1 MLLYFVL
8 TTQWRIV
15 LKLGFKGKIVAGSI
29 VMISLTSGL
38 IQSFSLNTYRNDK
51 IAQVKTLSNKI
62 IEVEAEKIEKWI
74 HEPLVSLEQAKYFF
88 NEEHTDAEYQQ
99 ALALITK
106 TSDAKN
112 LIAGLNDGQVYS
124 SRQGYL
130 PQLNAQDQIWYQAA
144 KKSGRTTITDITIDK
159 SNGQSHLYITSPINN
174 GVIATKIELEQLTT
188 LLKKVNFP
196 GAIVAIYDDEM
207 RTVASTGE
215 ADQPGQKLSSHP
227 QLVSLEQAMF
237 NQGNGSHEL
246 ELMGIEKVSYFR
258 EIPLLSSLNWHM
270 LIALDKSVA
279 YAQVN
284 QAIWDAA
291 IITIIISLLAIG
303 LLVLMLNHLYKPIN
317 ELKLTIED
325 LATGHGDLT
334 RQLSVRSDDDLGQIA
349 KGVNQFIGSLRSM
362 MLQVESASDTISVE
376 LKQVKE
382 SVEQNNQVLSQHA
395 IETDQVVTAITQMNA
410 TADSVAQNA
419 ANAASHT
426 RSTHQEAQESKAVVN
441 DAVASV
447 GSLVEEVDAMSES
460 IQKMNQDT
468 QNINAIL
475 QVIGDISEQ
484 TNLLALNA
492 AIEAARAGEQG
503 RGFAVVADEVRA
515 LAGRT
520 RNSTDEINDML
531 ASLSQASSQ
540 VVSEMQGTKT
550 SCEMAAENTA
560 GISSHLDNMSHTIGE
575 ITDIG
580 DQIATA
586 AEEQSAVAEDINRN
600 MTMIR
605 DMVNELVSNADNTM
619 QSTTHLADS
628 NAKLA
633 QVVGQFKLR

>member
-1 MLLYFVL
+1 M
-8 TTQWRIV
+8 
-15 LKLGFKGKIVAGSI
+15 KLGFKGKIVAGSI
-29 VMISLTSGL
+29 VMISLTSGI
-38 IQSFSLNTYRNDK
+38 IQSFSLSTYRNDK
-51 IAQVKTLSNKI
+51 IAQVKTLSTKI

-74 HEPLVSLEQAKYFF
+74 HEPLVSLERAKYYF
-88 NEEHTDAEYQQ
+88 NERHTDSEYQQ
-99 ALALITK
+99 ALTLITQ
-106 TSDAKN
+106 TSSAKN
-112 LIAGLNDGQVYS
+112 LIAGLDNGKVYS
-124 SRQGYL
+124 SKQGYL
-130 PQLNAQDQIWYQAA
+130 PNITANTQTWYQAA
-144 KKSGRTTITDITIDK
+144 TKSGKTSITDITIDK
-159 SNGQSHLYITSPINN
+159 VNGQSYLHIATPINN
-174 GVIATKIELEQLTT
+174 GVIATKIELGQLNT
-188 LLKKVNFP
+188 LLSKVNFP
-196 GAIVAIYDDEM
+196 GAIVAIYDDQM

-215 ADQPGQKLSSHP
+215 ADKPGQKLSSHP

-237 NQGNGSHEL
+237 RQGNGSHEL

-258 EIPLLSSLNWHM
+258 EIPLLSGLDWHM

-279 YAQVN
+279 YAEVDK
-284 QAIWDAA
+284 AILDAA

-317 ELKLTIED
+317 ELKLTIDD
-325 LATGHGDLT
+325 LATGNGDLT
-334 RQLSVRSDDDLGQIA
+334 RKLSVRSNDDLGQISS
-349 KGVNQFIGSLRSM
+349 GVNQFIESLRNM
-362 MLQVESASDTISVE
+362 MLQVESASETISEE
-376 LKQVKE
+376 LDHVRE
-382 SVEQNNQVLSQHA
+382 NVEQNNQVLSQHA
-395 IETDQVVTAITQMNA
+395 VETDQVVTAITEMNA
-410 TADSVAQNA
+410 AADSVAQNA
-419 ANAASHT
+419 ANAANHT
-426 RSTHQEAQESKAVVN
+426 RSTHQEAQESKAVVTE
-441 DAVASV
+441 AVNSV
-447 GSLVEEVDAMSES
+447 GSLVKEVDAMSES

-531 ASLSQASSQ
+531 SNLSQASSQ
-540 VVSEMQGTKT
+540 VVSEMQVTKT

-560 GISSHLDNMSHTIGE
+560 GVSTHLDSMSHTIGE

-605 DMVNELVSNADNTM
+605 DMVTELVENANNTI
-619 QSTTHLADS
+619 QSTTNLTDS
-628 NAKLA
+628 NTKLA